1 MNKLESE
8 KLYCVLLIMGMPLY
22 NVTGVEN
29 GGMTVTNWIA
39 TWLEIWMVNTY
50 LIIVP
55 NVTVLTIL

>member
-1 MNKLESE
+1 ME
-8 KLYCVLLIMGMPLY
+8 MPLY

-55 NVTVLTIL
+55 TVTALTIL